1 MTDATKPANELCP
14 YFELS
19 SSLGYRTLQWSDTND
34 RLGLHVIRLFRSLSP
49 IPDWRP
55 PILRP
60 TTYEETINA
69 EEESETAIER
79 FENGFGDSPNYTSCF
94 LLFSQSAVEKCRTI
108 LERSGELLPVEV
120 IDVETKY
127 LAFHC
132 LTQIDA
138 IDLSASTV
146 ERFKH
151 DGSIRRFLCAPGVT
165 IPRIHRDYSS
175 ASISETSIRY
185 LQIVRP
191 LLRSTQRF
199 PASNCGVP
207 TMPWHFVR
215 NRNPNQW
222 RNW

>member
-1 MTDATKPANELCP
+1 MGHSDMTDATKPANELCP

-19 SSLGYRTLQWSDTND
+19 SSLRYRTLQWSDTND

-127 LAFHC
+127 FAFHC

-151 DGSIRRFLCAPGVT
+151 DGSIRRFLCAAW
-165 IPRIHRDYSS
+165 RDDTPDTSGLLFRLNIRDQYQIF
-175 ASISETSIRY
+175 ADRMTAAEINTAISGIE
-185 LQIVRP
+185 
-191 LLRSTQRF
+191 LRSADDALAFRTK
-199 PASNCGVP
+199 
-207 TMPWHFVR
+207 
-215 NRNPNQW
+215 
-222 RNW
+222 